1 MKTKLRIIQ
10 EKKKKITN
18 EVTERDT
25 QDRGWIKTKKWHK
38 NLYFERLERNW
49 FKKKREDSNKCT
61 IGFTKD
67 KLNTSNYLNI
77 KKISVK

>member
-49 FKKKREDSNKCT
+49 FKKKEKIPINVQLDS
-61 IGFTKD
+61 
-67 KLNTSNYLNI
+67 L
-77 KKISVK
+77 KINWTLVII